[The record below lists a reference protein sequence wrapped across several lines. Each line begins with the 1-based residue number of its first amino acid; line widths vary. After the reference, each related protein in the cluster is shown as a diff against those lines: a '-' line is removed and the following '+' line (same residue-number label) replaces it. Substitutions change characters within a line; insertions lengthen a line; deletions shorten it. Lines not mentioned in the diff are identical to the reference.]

1 MGLSSQQVLRRAK
14 RIRFLL
20 LDVDG
25 VLTDGKITFTSDGHE
40 VKSFDI
46 QDGHGLK
53 ELAIAGVA
61 VGLLSGRRSPAVD
74 RRAKELGI
82 EEVHQGIADKLP
94 AYEALIARLGLGDE
108 DVAYVGDDVP
118 DLPVLRRAGLAVTV
132 RNGHARVKRVAHY
145 VTARRGGEGAVREVT
160 DLVLRARGGPR

>member
-1 MGLSSQQVLRRAK
+1 MALSSRQVLRRAK
-14 RIRFLL
+14 GIAFLL

-25 VLTDGKITFTSDGHE
+25 VLTDGKITLTSDGRE

-53 ELAIAGVA
+53 ELSLAGVS

-74 RRAKELGI
+74 RRAKELAI
-82 EEVHQGIADKLP
+82 DEVHQGIADKLP
-94 AYEALIARLGLGDE
+94 VYEALIARRGLRDE
-108 DVAYVGDDVP
+108 QIAYVGDDVP
-118 DLPVLRRAGLAVTV
+118 DLPVLRRVGLAVTV
-132 RNGHARVKRVAHY
+132 RNGHQRVKRWAHY

-160 DLVLRARGGPR
+160 DLLLRARGGAR